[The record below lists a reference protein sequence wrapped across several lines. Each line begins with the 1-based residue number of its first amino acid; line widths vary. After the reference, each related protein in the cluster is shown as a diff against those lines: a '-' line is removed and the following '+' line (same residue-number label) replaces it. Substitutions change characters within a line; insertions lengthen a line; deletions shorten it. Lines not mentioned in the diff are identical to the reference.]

1 VSETETPIAA
11 PPAQSAYQRCDQ
23 CSSPVDDAQRYCVV
37 CGARNK
43 RAEDPVGRYLA
54 VATSRSRAARAS
66 RPVSRSTR
74 RAAGLGTALVIAV
87 IPVALALGVIVGRAN
102 SGGDAKLIAALRA
115 QKTTVVTTVAAGGAI
130 PGAGAGAGAGAT
142 TAGVTASSVASTFSL
157 TTGYAVELSTL
168 PALGTDQ
175 AAVTRAEQLAKVTGA
190 TAVGVIDARDFSL
203 SPNPPG
209 EVYVVY
215 SGQYKTK
222 AEAVAALAK
231 LRRHFP
237 AALVIAV
244 RAQAS
249 STPSSKAGGQAKTT
263 ASKAQ
268 LAQGSNEV
276 KQISHATGKKYLQ
289 AQNALPG
296 SVSVP

>member
-11 PPAQSAYQRCDQ
+11 SPAQSAYHRCDQ
-23 CSSPVDDAQRYCVV
+23 CSSPVDEAQRYCVA

-66 RPVSRSTR
+66 RPVGRSTR
-74 RAAGLGTALVIAV
+74 RAPGLGTALVIAV

-102 SGGDAKLIAALRA
+102 SGGDAKLIDALRA

-130 PGAGAGAGAGAT
+130 PGAGPGAGAT
-142 TAGVTASSVASTFSL
+142 TASVAASSVSSTFSL
-157 TTGYAVELSTL
+157 TSGYAVELSTL
-168 PALGTDQ
+168 PVLGSDQ
-175 AAVTRAEQLAKVTGA
+175 AAVTRAEQSAKAAGA
-190 TAVGVIDARDFSL
+190 TAVGVIDERDFSL

-222 AEAVAALAK
+222 ADAVAALAK

-249 STPSSKAGGQAKTT
+249 STPSSKAGGQVKGT
-263 ASKAQ
+263 ATKAQ